1 MDIFDDFEREA
12 DIAAPPDDIVDF
24 FRVKVKGVSK
34 MQRFLDLLRESV
46 IVQGFITASFVVTT
60 CYLWATGQP
69 VPQELWTANTVVLG
83 FFFGAKTQQIVS
95 RRG

>member
-1 MDIFDDFEREA
+1 MSIFDEFEREV
-12 DIAAPPDDIVDF
+12 DVAAPPVDIVDF
-24 FRVKVKGVSK
+24 LRDRMKGALK
-34 MQRFLDLLRESV
+34 MQRFWDLLTQSV
-46 IVQGFITASFVVTT
+46 IVQGLITCAFVGTT

-95 RRG
+95 RRR